1 MLEDLRAV
9 VESAHAGSIVGAAD
23 RLFRTPSI
31 RSNEQYLAVMSSIIE
46 AIGNTPIVELS
57 RLTRSRPG
65 RLFLKL
71 DYLNPVF
78 KDRNAMG
85 IIEEAKL
92 WCLAH
97 RTNGG

>member
-1 MLEDLRAV
+1 MLEDLRAL
-9 VESAHAGSIVGAAD
+9 VEFAHASSIAGAAD

-31 RSNEQYLAVMSSIIE
+31 RSKEQYLAVMSSIIE
-46 AIGNTPIVELS
+46 AIGNPPIVELS

-65 RLFLKL
+65 RLLLKL
-71 DYLNPVF
+71 DYLNPGF